1 MFGAGEREPM
11 LVMRDALLSQLH
23 MALLRQEIIEAE
35 LAKIERDMALRAA
48 IGGHQMQTMP
58 MPMPMPWH
66 DMATTDAGPSQPWP
80 FSAKQPM
87 AGHNAEFDEHKLP
100 DSNKVSSALCFFF
113 SSHVSSVLY
122 FCFHILAYCSELCTS
137 KPGLLQT
144 EIKLLVIQNTSYLVI
159 TNSKFTIHVW

>member
-1 MFGAGEREPM
+1 M

-23 MALLRQEIIEAE
+23 MALLCQEIIETE

-48 IGGHQMQTMP
+48 IGGHRTQI

-100 DSNKVSSALCFFF
+100 DSNKVSAALCFLCLL
-113 SSHVSSVLY
+113 HVSSVL
-122 FCFHILAYCSELCTS
+122 F
-137 KPGLLQT
+137 
-144 EIKLLVIQNTSYLVI
+144 
-159 TNSKFTIHVW
+159 